1 MTKTLRTYLVILVLI
16 FLGAIAIEFSK
27 PKPINWSKTFNETH
41 KIPYGTYIY
50 FNELNQ
56 LFPNSEIKEVGVTP
70 FEFFNQSYNNEDLN
84 YFTGGTYM
92 YIDEMMTIDEVSA
105 QELLDF
111 ASFGNDIFIASSYLP
126 EVIKDSLKIKTANE
140 YNFTGKAKFY
150 FANPRFSRDSITID
164 KGLTNVYF
172 SELDSVSSTVLGYQQ
187 FNFEEK
193 INFVKVNYGEGH
205 FYLHLQPIAFTN
217 YHLLKKDNQKYIA
230 SVSSYL
236 NDETIYFD
244 SRNKKRNAMSN
255 SKLRFIL
262 NNPPLKWAW
271 FIALISLLVFVVF
284 NAKRKQRIVKV
295 IEPHKNT
302 TVAFT
307 KTIGNLYYE
316 TKDHNNVIDKK
327 ITYFLEHLRRVYF
340 IDTQLLDEKFMK
352 QLTLKS
358 GRKLG
363 AIKKLINLI
372 AHLRAKQLCNEED
385 LLNLNVA
392 IEDFHKK

>member
-1 MTKTLRTYLVILVLI
+1 MILVLI

-172 SELDSVSSTVLGYQQ
+172 SELDSVSSTVVGYQQ

-392 IEDFHKK
+392 IEDFYKK

>member
-172 SELDSVSSTVLGYQQ
+172 SELDSVSSTVVGYQQ